1 MEVVIICWLY
11 KSKASDVV
19 YSTLPVILFSIPVH
33 VNEGL
38 RQGRLFPLE
47 WDFGKDVQTK
57 RKGGNPRTSF
67 GLTSHPV
74 AVSDV
79 HRFAPSHLGA
89 LPARTSHRVRG
100 GGRV

>member
-11 KSKASDVV
+11 KSKASDVF
-19 YSTLPVILFSIPVH
+19 YSTLPVILYSIPIR

-38 RQGRLFPLE
+38 RQGANSLWSGILARMY
-47 WDFGKDVQTK
+47 KQ

-79 HRFAPSHLGA
+79 RRSALSYLGA